1 MSEAV
6 LQVCT
11 MKDPLCAQG
20 VEQKLLTLSGVHH
33 AHTNAVNGTTTVHY
47 DERTVT
53 LADLE
58 AVIDDCGLRCHGESL
73 PLHHGGHVVH
83 SMPAEAEHEHEAMER
98 EATDHAAMDNEAMD
112 HTPMEHEVMDHPAD
126 EHAGHEMAHDHDA
139 AGAME
144 DHSAHGGHPGM
155 TMADMA
161 RDMRNRFLVSFVL
174 TIPIFL
180 YSTLFTRLFNINL
193 PVPFGLSPD
202 VLAFVLA
209 TVVVIYGGKP
219 FYVGARNGLKAGVL
233 NMSVLVS
240 LSVLAG
246 YIFSVAA
253 TFLFEG
259 EVFYEAAAMLVTF
272 VLFGHWME
280 MRARSGTN
288 QAIEKLLTLAPPM
301 ARVEQDGQEIEIP
314 TDGVKVGD
322 ILIVRPGDKIPVD
335 GEVVEGHS
343 NVNESAITGESRPVK
358 KEVGDNVISATINQ
372 TGSFKFRATKVGADT
387 TLSQIV
393 KLVQSAQSSKA
404 PAQRLADRAAH
415 YLVLVAVIGG
425 ILTFLAWYVLVGTDL
440 VIAMT
445 FAITVVV
452 ITCPDALGLA
462 TPTAVMVGTGL
473 GADHGILF
481 KDAEALEGPAHLDA
495 VVFDKTGTLT
505 VGEPQVV
512 ELAVA
517 GNPVSEEDLLRLS
530 AAAEGGS
537 EHPLAEAILKSA
549 DERGVN
555 DAKAVG
561 FEAIPGHGLRAQV
574 DGRSVLIGNRRL
586 MDREEIS
593 LNGLGEKAAEMAS
606 AGRTVVHVAV
616 DGEAAGLIAIADAVR
631 PSAKVTI
638 RKLREMGIEPVMLT
652 GDNVATA
659 KQVAEELGIETVI
672 AEVLPGD
679 KAAKVKDLQTNG
691 QRVGMVGDGINDA
704 PALAQSDVG
713 FAIGA
718 GTDVAVETADV
729 VLMKSNPADVVTA
742 IEISQATLRKMKQ
755 NLGWAAGY
763 NLTAIPVAAG
773 ALAWA
778 GITLRPEIGALA
790 MSGSSIIV
798 AFNATLLKRADLTEI
813 GD

>member
-6 LQVCT
+6 LQICT

-20 VEQKLLTLSGVHH
+20 VEKKLLALPGVQH

-47 DERTVT
+47 DEKLVT
-53 LADLE
+53 LVDME
-58 AVIDDCGLRCHGESL
+58 AVVDDCGLRCHGESL
-73 PLHHGGHVVH
+73 PLHYGGRVVH
-83 SMPAEAEHEHEAMER
+83 SQPAAADLDHSSHDHGAMEPM
-98 EATDHAAMDNEAMD
+98 AA
-112 HTPMEHEVMDHPAD
+112 
-126 EHAGHEMAHDHDA
+126 EHAGHEMDHDHET
-139 AGAME
+139 AGAM
-144 DHSAHGGHPGM
+144 DHSAHGGHAGM

-161 RDMRNRFLVSFVL
+161 RDMRNRFLVSLVL

-180 YSTLFTRLFNINL
+180 YSPLFTRLFEINL
-193 PVPFGLSPD
+193 PVPFGLRTE
-202 VLAFVLA
+202 VLAFLLT

-219 FYVGARNGLKAGVL
+219 FFIGARNGLKAGVL

-240 LSVLAG
+240 LSVLTG
-246 YIFSVAA
+246 YTFSVAA

-272 VLFGHWME
+272 VLFGHWVE

-301 ARVEQDGQEIEIP
+301 ARVERDGKEVEIP
-314 TDGVKVGD
+314 TDDVQVGD
-322 ILIVRPGDKIPVD
+322 ILIIRPGDKIPVD
-335 GEVVEGHS
+335 GEVVEGRS
-343 NVNESAITGESRPVK
+343 NINESAITGESRPVK
-358 KEVGDNVISATINQ
+358 KEVGDTVISATINQ

-393 KLVQSAQSSKA
+393 KLVQTAQSSKA

-425 ILTFLAWYVLVGTDL
+425 LLTFLIWYFLAGADL

-481 KDAEALEGPAHLDA
+481 KNAEALEGPAHLD
-495 VVFDKTGTLT
+495 VVIFDKTGTLT

-512 ELAVA
+512 DLVVS
-517 GNPVSEEDLLRLS
+517 GNPITEDELLRLT
-530 AAAEGGS
+530 AAAERGS
-537 EHPLAEAILKSA
+537 EHPLAAAILKA
-549 DERGVN
+549 AGERGVDN
-555 DAKAVG
+555 ARADS
-561 FEAIPGHGLRAQV
+561 FEAIPGHGLKAQV
-574 DGRSVLIGNRRL
+574 DGHSVLIGNRRL
-586 MDREEIS
+586 MDREGIT
-593 LNGLGEKAAEMAS
+593 LNGLGAQAAEMAS
-606 AGRTVVHVAV
+606 AGRTVIHVAV
-616 DGEAAGLIAIADAVR
+616 DGEAAGLIAIADAIR
-631 PSAKVTI
+631 PSARATI
-638 RKLREMGIEPVMLT
+638 RRLKELDIEAVMLT
-652 GDNVATA
+652 GDNSATA
-659 KQVAEELGIETVI
+659 SQVAEELGIKTVL

-679 KAAKVKDLQTNG
+679 KAAKVKDLQAEG
-691 QRVGMVGDGINDA
+691 KKVGMVGDGINDA
-704 PALAQSDVG
+704 PALAQADVG

-729 VLMKSNPADVVTA
+729 VLMKSNPADVVMA
-742 IEISQATLRKMKQ
+742 IEISRATLRKMKQ

-798 AFNATLLKRADLTEI
+798 ALNATLLKRAHLTEI
-813 GD
+813 GGQE

>member
-1 MSEAV
+1 
-6 LQVCT
+6 
-11 MKDPLCAQG
+11 
-20 VEQKLLTLSGVHH
+20 
-33 AHTNAVNGTTTVHY
+33 
-47 DERTVT
+47 
-53 LADLE
+53 
-58 AVIDDCGLRCHGESL
+58 
-73 PLHHGGHVVH
+73 
-83 SMPAEAEHEHEAMER
+83 
-98 EATDHAAMDNEAMD
+98 
-112 HTPMEHEVMDHPAD
+112 
-126 EHAGHEMAHDHDA
+126 
-139 AGAME
+139 
-144 DHSAHGGHPGM
+144 
-155 TMADMA
+155 
-161 RDMRNRFLVSFVL
+161 VL

-180 YSTLFTRLFNINL
+180 YSTLFTRLFDINL
-193 PVPFGLSPD
+193 PLPFGMRPE
-202 VLAFVLA
+202 VLAFVLT
-209 TVVVIYGGKP
+209 TVVVLYGGKP
-219 FYVGARNGLKAGVL
+219 FFVGARNGLKAGVL

-253 TFLFEG
+253 TFLFEA

-272 VLFGHWME
+272 VLFGHWLE

-301 ARVEQDGQEIEIP
+301 ARVERDGQEIEIP
-314 TDGVKVGD
+314 TDDVQVGD
-322 ILIVRPGDKIPVD
+322 ILVVRPGDKIPVD
-335 GEVVEGHS
+335 GQVMEGRS

-358 KEVGDNVISATINQ
+358 KEVGDTVISATINQ

-415 YLVLVAVIGG
+415 YLVIVAVIGG
-425 ILTFLAWYVLVGTDL
+425 LLTFLAWYVVVGADV

-481 KDAEALEGPAHLDA
+481 KNAEALEGPAHLNV

-505 VGEPQVV
+505 LGEPQVV
-512 ELAVA
+512 ELAIA
-517 GNPVSEEDLLRLS
+517 GNPVSEEELLRLT
-530 AAAEGGS
+530 AAAESGS

-555 DAKAVG
+555 DAKADG
-561 FEAIPGHGLRAQV
+561 FEAIPGHGLKAQV

-586 MDREEIS
+586 MNREGIA
-593 LNGLGEKAAEMAS
+593 LNGLGDRAEAMAN

-631 PSAKVTI
+631 PSARVTI
-638 RKLREMGIEPVMLT
+638 RRLKELNIEPVMLT
-652 GDNVATA
+652 GDNLATA
-659 KQVAEELGIETVI
+659 RQVAEELGIETVI

-679 KAAKVKDLQTNG
+679 KAAKVKELQSEGKN
-691 QRVGMVGDGINDA
+691 VGMVGDGINDA
-704 PALAQSDVG
+704 PALAQADVG
-713 FAIGA
+713 IAIGA
-718 GTDVAVETADV
+718 GTDVAVETADI
-729 VLMKSNPADVVTA
+729 VLMKSNPADVVMA
-742 IEISQATLRKMKQ
+742 IEISKATLRKMKQ

-763 NLTAIPVAAG
+763 NLTAIPIAAG

-798 AFNATLLKRADLTEI
+798 AFNATLLKRAKLTEI